1 MGIKKMLQ
9 EMKMLWIYPLKT
21 LIL

>member
-1 MGIKKMLQ
+1 MGTKKMLQ
-9 EMKMLWIYPLKT
+9 EMKMLLIYPFKT